1 MRVINLANKK
11 ISDDSLPY
19 IIAEVGAN
27 HQGDVTKCKKLI
39 DAAKE
44 SGVDAV
50 KLQKRNNKTFFHPT
64 QFDQI
69 YDNPNSFGKTYGLHR
84 EYLEFNKDEWIEIF
98 EYANK
103 KDLTIFSTAFDIES
117 ADFLEEIGNPIYKL
131 PSGALNN
138 IPLIEHIASFGKPMI
153 ISTGGGT
160 IEDVDRA
167 HESLSKYDIE
177 YAILQCT
184 SGYPV
189 EWDELNLNVINTYKE
204 RYKDVVI
211 GLSSHDHGIAMAL
224 VAYILGARIIE
235 KHFTL
240 NRALKGTDNAFS
252 LEPQGMKKMIRDIK
266 RASLALGDGVKI
278 RYENEESPLI
288 KQSTGLVSKRNLS
301 KGEEIKEEDILIQVP
316 NKGLPPFYKDLIIG
330 KKVSS
335 NINEGEYFTEE
346 NIEGI

>member
-1 MRVINLANKK
+1 LRVINLGNRE
-11 ISDDSLPY
+11 ITDNSLPY
-19 IIAEVGAN
+19 VIAEVGAN
-27 HQGDVTKCKKLI
+27 HQGNVDKCKKLI

-50 KLQKRNNKTFFHPT
+50 KLQKRSNKTFFHAS
-64 QFDQI
+64 QFNQI

-84 EYLEFNKDEWIEIF
+84 EYLEFNKDEWEEVF

-103 KDLTIFSTAFDIES
+103 KDMTIFSTAFDIES

-131 PSGALNN
+131 PSGALKN
-138 IPLIEHIASFGKPMI
+138 IPLIEHIASFGKPII

-160 IEDVDRA
+160 IEDVDRVY
-167 HESLSKYDIE
+167 ETLSKYDIE
-177 YAILQCT
+177 HAILQCT

-204 RYKDVVI
+204 RYKDIVI

-252 LEPQGMKKMIRDIK
+252 LEPQGMKKMIRDIQ
-266 RASLALGDGVKI
+266 RASLALGDGVKV
-278 RYENEESPLI
+278 RYENEESPLV
-288 KQSTGLVSKRNLS
+288 KQSAGLVSNKDFS
-301 KGEEIKEEDILIQVP
+301 KGEVIKEEDVLIQVP
-316 NKGLPPFYKDLIIG
+316 NKGLPPFYKDIIIG

-335 NINEGEYFTEE
+335 NIKEGEYFTEE
-346 NIEGI
+346 NIDEI